1 MYDAVLATYSES
13 SHELLDEPEPR
24 LEAAPFDA
32 GPNGWI
38 AVAGPPQHCWALM
51 RRAFPELEDPT
62 PPGADI
68 ATKARLRHQAM
79 ERWMAAQPGSE
90 VLLKRLDEA
99 GLPCARVSTL
109 TEALTGSFAKER
121 ELLLSVD
128 DRRGATRPLVRSP
141 YRFSRSSCYVRAP
154 APRRGEHNA
163 EVLRELLGLED
174 ERIRELEAS
183 GVLSASRP
191 DES

>member
-1 MYDAVLATYSES
+1 MLVEDREVGKLAELLGVVKTIPH
-13 SHELLDEPEPR
+13 HEL
-24 LEAAPFDA
+24 
-32 GPNGWI
+32 
-38 AVAGPPQHCWALM
+38 
-51 RRAFPELEDPT
+51 
-62 PPGADI
+62 
-68 ATKARLRHQAM
+68 
-79 ERWMAAQPGSE
+79 
-90 VLLKRLDEA
+90 
-99 GLPCARVSTL
+99 
-109 TEALTGSFAKER
+109 
-121 ELLLSVD
+121 
-128 DRRGATRPLVRSP
+128 RPLVRSP

>member
-1 MYDAVLATYSES
+1 
-13 SHELLDEPEPR
+13 
-24 LEAAPFDA
+24 
-32 GPNGWI
+32 
-38 AVAGPPQHCWALM
+38 
-51 RRAFPELEDPT
+51 
-62 PPGADI
+62 
-68 ATKARLRHQAM
+68 
-79 ERWMAAQPGSE
+79 MAAQPGGD

-99 GLPCARVSTL
+99 GLPCARVATL